1 MNVVKRIK
9 NALGVA
15 GNFLSRSSRNPNN
28 ENKTL
33 LERMYDGKY
42 VTNRSYREYRKMLQ
56 DPQVKVGYQVLNN
69 FLLSRKLRV
78 TSASDNPRD
87 TEARDFI
94 EEVLS
99 DTLTPMRNIRK
110 DMYTAV
116 AYGFSAHEVVFK
128 VREDGRIGIE
138 DFYPIHRKTL
148 DHDEAFEFDSRGNL
162 VGVRQM
168 ISWTVQPIIPIDKIF
183 LFSYDQEFNAPWG
196 NSILEEIYDTVFIK
210 RQVLKWL
217 AVYLQKHESPTLVGK
232 VGDSQYKDEM
242 REQMEEVSEGRTNL
256 TVGADDTIEVL
267 ESGHRGEGFF
277 NAIRYHDDVIF
288 RRFFIGTL
296 LFGQASGGGAYA
308 QSQTQFDV
316 AKILM
321 DGIHLDMAQ
330 PLQVK
335 SDYLCRLNFPP
346 DVRPPII
353 EFEPFED
360 KDITRLL
367 EILKPY
373 VDNMTIDP
381 EVEWFR
387 ELIAQVVEEL
397 SGVKVDKENIISNE
411 EGGSQSGLDLNPL
424 PGAENSP
431 LVEELNNLF
440 P

>member
-110 DMYTAV
+110 DMYTAI

-183 LFSYDQEFNAPWG
+183 LFSYDQEFNDPWG

-296 LFGQASGGGAYA
+296 LFGQAVVVRMPESDHLCCEV
-308 QSQTQFDV
+308 SWTNS
-316 AKILM
+316 
-321 DGIHLDMAQ
+321 LDMAHH
-330 PLQVK
+330 
-335 SDYLCRLNFPP
+335 SRLRLITCAGVSP

-431 LVEELNNLF
+431 LAEELNNLF